1 MLIAI
6 PPPDGSRPTQVVQ
19 MRAQQP
25 TTNGFASAATD
36 PTSDPHA
43 AEAAPVGPGF
53 LSHYALSYAGGALL
67 FLAPLPVSLARRVG
81 RRHVPGADGRRG
93 AGWKGVGDWVTDRS
107 PCRPRRVHG
116 PD

>member
-67 FLAPLPVSLARRVG
+67 FLAPLPVSLAAASVAATYLVQTEG
-81 RRHVPGADGRRG
+81 GVPGGKAS
-93 AGWKGVGDWVTDRS
+93 VT
-107 PCRPRRVHG
+107 G
-116 PD
+116 